1 MSRFSENQV
10 DEIRRSINI
19 VHYISQYV
27 QLKKAGVNYKGL
39 CPFHQEK
46 TPSFM
51 VNPARQIY
59 HCFGC
64 HKGGNVYSFIQDYEK
79 IDFGDALHRAAD
91 YAGVS
96 LKEYRRDPEQESL
109 FKKLYDLNRLAA
121 DFFKEKLAK
130 SNTAGGYLSQRN
142 LKPETVAAFE
152 LGYAPAGYES
162 LLTELLR
169 RGARPEEAAQ
179 LGLIQKRDEQQTY
192 FDKFRHRLMFPF
204 HHPSGNIIGFGG
216 RKIDEEQQPKYL
228 NSPESP
234 VYQKGRILYGL
245 HVAEEAIRSQG
256 FAVLVEGYFDLLR
269 LVDAEFKGAVAS
281 SGTAFTNAQAK
292 LLSRY
297 CREVFIAYDGDEAGQ
312 KAAIR
317 SAQILEAE
325 KMEATIVLFPDGHD
339 PDSFVLKHG
348 IRAFQKLLETQ
359 KNPFAFQIEKYLHDH
374 PQPSIQEKEEFI
386 REALGYI
393 KSLSNPLKAGLY
405 VQMLSEKLQIH
416 ESFLLEQ
423 LPGGKPQQWKSKA
436 APRRTEP
443 ESFKNIKVKS
453 IEEQAE
459 AGIIGLLTGG
469 NAETRSL
476 ILEELHSEDF
486 TGQLS
491 GQIFRLVLDA
501 IEETGRLDSGQ
512 ILDYFQ
518 DEPEKQQQVAALF
531 FQEFAD
537 EKRSVRDFIYQIKK
551 KRLER
556 RTAELQVQI
565 AADAD
570 HTGSVTAHITELNEI
585 RRMIGRLTKA
595 YMASQKRYV

>member
-1 MSRFSENQV
+1 MSRISEEQV

-51 VNPARQIY
+51 VNPAKQIY

-64 HKGGNVYSFIQDYEK
+64 HKGGNIYSFIQDFDK
-79 IDFGDALHRAAD
+79 IDFGEALHKAAD
-91 YAGVS
+91 YAGVR
-96 LKEYRRDPEQESL
+96 LREYRRDPERESL
-109 FKKLYDLNRLAA
+109 FKRLYDLNRMAV
-121 DFFKEKLAK
+121 DFYKGKLEK
-130 SNTAGGYLSQRN
+130 SNIASRYLDQRN
-142 LKPETVAAFE
+142 LKPETINTFE
-152 LGYAPAGYES
+152 LGYAPAEYES
-162 LLTELLR
+162 FLAELLR
-169 RGARPEEAAQ
+169 RGARPEDAAQ
-179 LGLIQKRDEQQTY
+179 IGLVQKREEQQTY

-204 HHPSGNIIGFGG
+204 HNTSGNIIGFGG
-216 RKIDEEQQPKYL
+216 RKLDEEQQPKYL

-269 LVDAEFKGAVAS
+269 LVDSDFKGAVAS
-281 SGTAFTNAQAK
+281 SGTAFTNQQAK

-325 KMEATIVLFPDGHD
+325 KMEATIVLFPEGHD

-348 IRAFQKLLETQ
+348 IREFQKLLQSQ
-359 KNPFAFQIEKYLHDH
+359 KNPFEFQIEKYLQDH
-374 PQPSIQEKEEFI
+374 PQATIPEKEEFL
-386 REALGYI
+386 REALNYI
-393 KSLSNPLKAGLY
+393 KSLNNPLKSGLY
-405 VQMLSEKLQIH
+405 LQMLSQKLQIH
-416 ESFLLEQ
+416 ESFLLEK
-423 LPGGKPQQWKSKA
+423 LPGGKPRSVKPKA
-436 APRRTEP
+436 AQRRTEP
-443 ESFKNIKVKS
+443 ESFKNIKVKT

-459 AGIIGLLTGG
+459 AGIIGLLINGK
-469 NAETRSL
+469 AETRNL
-476 ILEELHSEDF
+476 IFEELHSEDF
-486 TGQLS
+486 TGELAR
-491 GQIFRLVLDA
+491 QIYQYVLEA
-501 IEETGRLDSGQ
+501 IEETGLLDSGQ
-512 ILDYFQ
+512 ILNYFQ
-518 DEPEKQQQVAALF
+518 DDPDKQQQVAALF

-537 EKRSVRDFIYQIKK
+537 EKRSGRDFIYQIKK
-551 KRLER
+551 KKLEK
-556 RTAELQVQI
+556 RTGELQVLI
-565 AADAD
+565 NADSEHA
-570 HTGSVTAHITELNEI
+570 GSVSAYVTELAEI
-585 RRMIGRLTKA
+585 RKLIGSLTKV